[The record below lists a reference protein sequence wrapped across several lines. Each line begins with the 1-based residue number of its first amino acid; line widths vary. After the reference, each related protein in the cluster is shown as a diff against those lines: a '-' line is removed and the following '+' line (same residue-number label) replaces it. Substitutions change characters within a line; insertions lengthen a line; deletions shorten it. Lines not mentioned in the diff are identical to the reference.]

1 LLGVL
6 ERVAQSAEARR
17 DAEALRERVWELLDD
32 AAHDTVL
39 RERLAT
45 VAGDFPPTCGDA
57 GADAFSALEIEVLAH
72 DAAGHAG
79 SRPADLLNLYRK
91 LYRRDQVNQLA
102 DRISWKRSLRKQ
114 ALLNDG
120 FDEDLPSY
128 DVLDEPSAFPDSA
141 LATGLVDDIELRLAL
156 RQSLATVL
164 DYPEPSS
171 GMLYRSTA
179 RINQTIIDKVKAA
192 VLELD
197 TDATVREQWLNRQ
210 PGWVEYLKREHA
222 AQFSLIT
229 DFWRPGL
236 DYLYYCLDET
246 ADPVTSLDNSLLR
259 ALASVMPESPLD
271 ASGILRRVAINE
283 QQYRQGVDML
293 TAEQQQVETGLL
305 TSLTRQLQTLGS

>member
-1 LLGVL
+1 M
-6 ERVAQSAEARR
+6 
-17 DAEALRERVWELLDD
+17 
-32 AAHDTVL
+32 
-39 RERLAT
+39 
-45 VAGDFPPTCGDA
+45 
-57 GADAFSALEIEVLAH
+57 
-72 DAAGHAG
+72 
-79 SRPADLLNLYRK
+79 
-91 LYRRDQVNQLA
+91 YRRDQVNQLA

-120 FDEDLPSY
+120 FDEGLPSY

-197 TDATVREQWLNRQ
+197 TDATAREQWLTQQ

-246 ADPVTSLDNSLLR
+246 ADPVTSLDSSVRR
-259 ALASVMPESPLD
+259 ALARVMPESPVD
-271 ASGILRRVAINE
+271 AEGSCVAS
-283 QQYRQGVDML
+283 RS
-293 TAEQQQVETGLL
+293 
-305 TSLTRQLQTLGS
+305 TSSSIAKAWTR

>member
-1 LLGVL
+1 
-6 ERVAQSAEARR
+6 
-17 DAEALRERVWELLDD
+17 
-32 AAHDTVL
+32 
-39 RERLAT
+39 
-45 VAGDFPPTCGDA
+45 
-57 GADAFSALEIEVLAH
+57 
-72 DAAGHAG
+72 
-79 SRPADLLNLYRK
+79 
-91 LYRRDQVNQLA
+91 
-102 DRISWKRSLRKQ
+102 
-114 ALLNDG
+114 
-120 FDEDLPSY
+120 
-128 DVLDEPSAFPDSA
+128 
-141 LATGLVDDIELRLAL
+141 TGLVDDIELRLAL

-197 TDATVREQWLNRQ
+197 TDATAREQWLTQQ

-246 ADPVTSLDNSLLR
+246 ADPVTSLDSSVRR
-259 ALASVMPESPLD
+259 ALARVMPESPVD
-271 ASGILRRVAINE
+271 AEGRLRRVALNE
-283 QQYRQGVDML
+283 QQYRQGVDAL

-305 TSLTRQLQTLGS
+305 ISLTRQTQTIGR